1 MINQATRSVP
11 REDLG
16 VAFHEYDTSVE
27 GFVADAALPP
37 ITVGKKAATMGV
49 ITREN
54 NKRANADHANGAA
67 FNRVILI
74 SEDKS
79 YACVDHGLEGQLT
92 DEDRATYETDYDAEY
107 ETVQSTTRKMY
118 IEREIRVA
126 AAMFNTTTWP
136 SGTAALYTDNSG
148 SPWDNIA
155 TTIIAQVIAAK
166 TLVRLNCGVMPDTM
180 LIGQTSLEN
189 LLLNTQIRA
198 QFPGAN
204 LITLAM
210 IQQALGAIFGLQNL
224 IVGKVGYDSADE
236 GLDFSAS
243 EIWSDDYALI
253 YKRHTGGRAT
263 PGLGRNVEW
272 TGVDGGLGQVKE
284 YREEQTESDIY
295 RVRDFSFEWIF
306 DPYFAHLMKID
317 E

>member
-1 MINQATRSVP
+1 MIQQATRSVP

-16 VAFHEYDTSVE
+16 VAFHEFDTSVD
-27 GFVADAALPP
+27 GFIANEALPP
-37 ITVGKKAATMGV
+37 TTVGKKAATMGV

-67 FNRVILI
+67 FNRVTLI

-92 DEDRATYETDYDAEY
+92 DEDRATYETDYNAEY

-126 AAMFNTTTWP
+126 AALFNTTTFT
-136 SGTAALYTDNSG
+136 GTALYTDNSA

-166 TLVRLNCGVMPDTM
+166 KRVRLNCGVMPDTM

-189 LLLNTQIRA
+189 LLLNTQIRT

-236 GLDFSAS
+236 GQNFSAS

-253 YKRHTGGRAT
+253 YKRHVGGRAT

-272 TGVDGGLGQVKE
+272 NGVDGGLGQVKE

-306 DPYFAHLMKID
+306 DAYFGHLMKID
-317 E
+317 A

>member
-1 MINQATRSVP
+1 MIQQGTRGTP

-27 GFVADAALPP
+27 GFVADLALPP
-37 ITVGKKAATMGV
+37 VTVGKKAATMGV

-54 NKRANADHANGAA
+54 IKRANADHANGAA
-67 FNRVILI
+67 FNRVTLI

-107 ETVQSTTRKMY
+107 ETVQSATRKMY

-126 AAMFNTTTWP
+126 AAMFNTTTFT
-136 SGTAALYTDNSG
+136 GAALFTDNSG

-155 TTIIAQVIAAK
+155 TAIIAQVIAAK
-166 TLVRLNCGVMPDTM
+166 TRVRLNCGVMPDTM

-210 IQQALGAIFGLQNL
+210 IQQALSAIFGLQNL

-236 GLDFSAS
+236 GQDFSGS

-272 TGVDGGLGQVKE
+272 NGVDGGLGQVKE

-306 DPYFAHLMKID
+306 DSYFGHLMKID
-317 E
+317 A

>member
-1 MINQATRSVP
+1 
-11 REDLG
+11 
-16 VAFHEYDTSVE
+16 
-27 GFVADAALPP
+27 
-37 ITVGKKAATMGV
+37 
-49 ITREN
+49 
-54 NKRANADHANGAA
+54 
-67 FNRVILI
+67 
-74 SEDKS
+74 
-79 YACVDHGLEGQLT
+79 LEIALT

-107 ETVQSTTRKMY
+107 ESVQSVTRKMY
-118 IEREIRVA
+118 IEREVRVA

-136 SGTAALYTDNSG
+136 SGTAALFTDNSA

-166 TLVRLNCGVMPDTM
+166 TRVRLNCGVMPDTM

-224 IVGKVGYDSADE
+224 IVGRVGYDSADE
-236 GLDFSAS
+236 GLDFSGS

-272 TGVDGGLGQVKE
+272 NGVYGGLDQIKE
-284 YREEQTESDIY
+284 YREEQTESDIF

-317 E
+317 A

>member
-1 MINQATRSVP
+1 MIQQATRGTP

-16 VAFHEYDTSVE
+16 VAFHEYDPSME
-27 GFVADAALPP
+27 GFIADIALPP
-37 ITVGKKAATMGV
+37 SPVGKKAATMGV

-54 NKRANADHANGAA
+54 LKRANSDHANGAA
-67 FNRVILI
+67 FGRVTLV

-79 YACVDHGLEGQLT
+79 YACRDHGLEGQLT

-107 ETVQSTTRKMY
+107 ETVQSVTRKMY

-126 AAMFNTTTWP
+126 AAMFNTTTWT
-136 SGTAALYTDNSG
+136 GGALYTDNSG
-148 SPWDNIA
+148 APWDNIA
-155 TTIIAQVIAAK
+155 TTIIAQVIAARR
-166 TLVRLNCGVMPDTM
+166 LVRLNCGVMPDTM

-189 LLLNTQIRA
+189 ILLNTQIRA

-210 IQQALGAIFGLQNL
+210 IQQALGSIFGLTQL
-224 IVGKVGYDSADE
+224 IVGQAGYDSADE
-236 GLDFSAS
+236 GLNFTGA
-243 EIWSDDYALI
+243 ECWSDDYALI

-263 PGLGRNVEW
+263 PGLGRNVIW
-272 TGVDGGLGQVKE
+272 NGVDGGLGQVKE
-284 YREEQTESDIY
+284 YREEQTESDIF

-306 DPYFAHLMKID
+306 DAYFGHLMKID
-317 E
+317 A

>member
-16 VAFHEYDTSVE
+16 VAFHEFDTSVD
-27 GFVADAALPP
+27 GFIADAALPP
-37 ITVGKKAATMGV
+37 TTVGKKAATMGV

-79 YACVDHGLEGQLT
+79 YACVDHALEGQLT

-118 IEREIRVA
+118 IEREFRVA
-126 AAMFNTTTWP
+126 AAMFNTTTFT
-136 SGTAALYTDNSG
+136 GDALYTDNSG

-166 TLVRLNCGVMPDTM
+166 TKVRLNCGVMPDTL

-236 GLDFSAS
+236 GQDFSAS
-243 EIWSDDYALI
+243 EIWSDDYALV

-272 TGVDGGLGQVKE
+272 NGVDGGLGQVKE

-306 DPYFAHLMKID
+306 DAYFGHLMKID
-317 E
+317 A

>member
-1 MINQATRSVP
+1 MIQQAIRGTP

-27 GFVADAALPP
+27 GFVADIALPP
-37 ITVGKKAATMGV
+37 VKVGKKAATMGV

-54 NKRANADHANGAA
+54 LKRESSDHANGAA
-67 FNRVILI
+67 FGRITLI

-79 YACVDHGLEGQLT
+79 YACHDHGLEGQLT

-107 ETVQSTTRKMY
+107 ETVQSVTRKMY

-126 AAMFNTTTWP
+126 AAMFNITTWN
-136 SGTAALYTDNSG
+136 GAALYTDNSG
-148 SPWDNIA
+148 NPWDNIA

-166 TLVRLNCGVMPDTM
+166 TRVRLNCGVMPDTM

-210 IQQALGAIFGLQNL
+210 IQQALGAIFGLTSL
-224 IVGKVGYDSADE
+224 IVGKAGYDSANE
-236 GLDFSAS
+236 GLNFVGA
-243 EIWSDDYALI
+243 ECWPDDYALI

-284 YREEQTESDIY
+284 YREEQTESDIL

-306 DPYFAHLMKID
+306 DAYFGHLMKID
-317 E
+317 A